1 MTGRSTE
8 RFTDSRYLTLDL
20 GVNYHISPEFKVYLK
35 GVNLTDESYES
46 VGDTRRGIY
55 AMPSRH
61 FILGGTYNF

>member
-35 GVNLTDESYES
+35 ALNLTDESYETI
-46 VGDTRRGIY
+46 GYTTLGAY
-55 AMPSRH
+55 AAPSRH